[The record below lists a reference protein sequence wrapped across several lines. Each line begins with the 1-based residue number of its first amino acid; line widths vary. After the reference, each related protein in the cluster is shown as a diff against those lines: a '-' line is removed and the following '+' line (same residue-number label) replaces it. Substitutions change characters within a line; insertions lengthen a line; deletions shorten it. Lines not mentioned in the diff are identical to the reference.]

1 MYNAIPAHYM
11 YMWDREEG
19 GYGHIDIH
27 NKYAT
32 YTHTLCTRMCMYSCG
47 GVLSAEEL
55 YKIDKTAM
63 AEVLAEEGS
72 MEGGQEGR
80 AKGRRG
86 EEEEGLEG
94 DSGSEQKGIPVE
106 GGGEEEE
113 EEEKAVALE
122 LEEILRSCDEIQ
134 QKAGG
139 KEWTAKGGRGRSV
152 LVHGLTSFVPA
163 CQIIEAIHFHM

>member
-1 MYNAIPAHYM
+1 
-11 YMWDREEG
+11 
-19 GYGHIDIH
+19 
-27 NKYAT
+27 
-32 YTHTLCTRMCMYSCG
+32 MYSCG

-72 MEGGQEGR
+72 MEGG

-94 DSGSEQKGIPVE
+94 DSDSEQKGIPVE

-139 KEWTAKGGRGRSV
+139 KEWTAEGNEVGEEEGGQFWYM
-152 LVHGLTSFVPA
+152 H
-163 CQIIEAIHFHM
+163 

>member
-1 MYNAIPAHYM
+1 
-11 YMWDREEG
+11 
-19 GYGHIDIH
+19 
-27 NKYAT
+27 
-32 YTHTLCTRMCMYSCG
+32 MCMYSCG

-86 EEEEGLEG
+86 EEEEG
-94 DSGSEQKGIPVE
+94 SE
-106 GGGEEEE
+106 GGSDSELKGVPEKGEEEEEE
-113 EEEKAVALE
+113 EEEKAAALE
-122 LEEILRSCDEIQ
+122 LEAILRSCDEIQ

-139 KEWTAKGGRGRSV
+139 KEWTAEGDEVEEEERGQYWYM
-152 LVHGLTSFVPA
+152 HYFFVPA
-163 CQIIEAIHFHM
+163 RACQITKAVNSHMYMHGH